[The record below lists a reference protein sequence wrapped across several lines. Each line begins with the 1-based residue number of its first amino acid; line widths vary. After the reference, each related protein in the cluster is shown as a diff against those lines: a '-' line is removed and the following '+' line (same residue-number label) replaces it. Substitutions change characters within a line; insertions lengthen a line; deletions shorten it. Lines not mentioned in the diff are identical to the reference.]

1 MATSLSTAGAIGAGV
16 GSAALFWRERS
27 QRSRQLKRMEKEL
40 NAESLEGILPVM
52 KGISSVRPNST
63 LKQLKGKRRIVA
75 VRGTKE
81 QFIASGITD
90 TLCVLRKRLV
100 QSQTLVAL
108 VPTDGREIPT
118 KEAMN
123 WHGLHSTLKVDPLHR
138 EWQNHQSCWIY

>member
-1 MATSLSTAGAIGAGV
+1 MATSLSTAGATGAGV
-16 GSAALFWRERS
+16 AALFWRERS
-27 QRSRQLKRMEKEL
+27 KRSRQLKRMEKEL
-40 NAESLEGILPVM
+40 NAESLEVRLPVR

-90 TLCVLRKRLV
+90 TLCVLRRRLV
-100 QSQTLVAL
+100 QSQTLVVL
-108 VPTDGREIPT
+108 VPTDGRETPT

-138 EWQNHQSCWIY
+138 EWLNHQSCWSY